1 MQMGVL
7 KACRVLETVPKQAI
21 HADMG
26 SPDQPVGKQPEL
38 LVKDRDCDEQQW
50 KDERMDQIIES

>member
-1 MQMGVL
+1 MCVVESG
-7 KACRVLETVPKQAI
+7 RVLETVPKQAI

-38 LVKDRDCDEQQW
+38 FVKDRDCDEQQR
-50 KDERMDQIIES
+50 KDKGMDQII